1 MKNSLTLKSIETLF
15 CINPASADSSQPQWC
30 FDPPKRGQLCGYFDS
45 PTNEPTSICV
55 NDAPEARMCD
65 TANCAQSASI
75 GI

>member
-30 FDPPKRGQLCGYFDS
+30 FDPPKLDQLFGYFDS
-45 PTNEPTSICV
+45 PTNEPTSILAY
-55 NDAPEARMCD
+55 DDPEARMCG
-65 TANCAQSASI
+65 TPNCARSASI